1 MKKCICLVAAAVAL
15 FAVSCTKETVPEDKI
30 ELVKSSYVFTSEG
43 GSAVLSFTSSAA
55 WSIKSDKDWVTF
67 TQEQGEAGEASV
79 TFTVAASG
87 EYEDRDAS
95 ISLTCGQKTAQVS
108 VKQLAKAEFGSSVV
122 LSVDSREQ
130 NIALVVVT
138 NVDYEVKVDEEAKSW
153 IEQVEVK
160 AAPAEESVVMHIA
173 ANTGLMPREGSFSI
187 VSGGNAQVYT
197 VKQSSDF
204 DVMNTAYAYY
214 LGNRQ
219 FVWDE
224 EEWSY
229 TSLNQ
234 FAVELSDGLGSSVT
248 ILLNA
253 ASDAAKDMLPTGEFT
268 VDAAG
273 TYDAGTISLK
283 ATSGYQLYYTTI
295 KEGDSEI
302 LAYDAVVNIERDEEG
317 IYTITALVSDR
328 ADVVRSYAYAGAIEV
343 EDQHFGA
350 QANQPFCQGQY
361 NTYFAGGAQEW
372 HVNLYVSNSD
382 DTETPTFRYIQMKI
396 FGNPGDS
403 QEVPCGE
410 FTFEEAEY
418 DYNISYSS
426 GTLKATPHTFYV
438 EGNDYKNNAVFVALD
453 ETDLPVL
460 TISKNDDG
468 TYNFTLKGTFSQS
481 AGYDEETYEPIYSK
495 LQYDETIE
503 KVYLSEPSYGSVP
516 VLDVDTEFNSVM
528 SAYFIT
534 MWYGTP
540 IDENNVFVGGF
551 TNVNYNYTVYLGLG
565 TNADYTY
572 EKNFNGKYC
581 GTRIPDGTYTFSKT
595 GGSMTLLPVLY
606 NKQSYCYIQNGYTGS
621 KFIIDGGSVTVSGD
635 TITYDVTATGET
647 PEGTKTLK
655 FTGSHAY
662 NYYYARDYSARAKYI
677 SLKTD
682 E

>member
-15 FAVSCTKETVPEDKI
+15 FAVSCTKEAVPEDKI

-55 WSIKSDKDWVTF
+55 WSIESDKGWVTF

-108 VKQLAKAEFGSSVV
+108 VKQLAKAVFGSSVV

-138 NVDYEVKVDEEAKSW
+138 NVDYEVNVDEKAKSW

-160 AAPAEESVVMHIA
+160 SAPAEESVVMHIA

-187 VSGGNAQVYT
+187 VSDGNAQVYT

-214 LGNRQ
+214 LGNRH

-224 EEWSY
+224 DEWSY

-253 ASDAAKDMLPTGEFT
+253 ASDAAKDVLPTGEFT
-268 VDAAG
+268 VDAAE

-328 ADVVRSYAYAGAIEV
+328 ADVVRSYAYIGAIEV

-350 QANQPFCQGQY
+350 QADQPFCQGQY

-396 FGNPGDS
+396 FGNSGDS

-410 FTFEEAEY
+410 FTFEKAEY
-418 DYNISYSS
+418 DDEISYAS

-438 EGNDYKNNAVFVALD
+438 EGNDYKNKAVFVALD

-468 TYNFTLKGTFSQS
+468 TYNFTLKGTFAQN
-481 AGYDEETYEPIYSK
+481 AGYNEETYEPIYNK
-495 LQYDETIE
+495 FQYEETIE

-516 VLDVDTEFNSVM
+516 VLDVDTELNSVM
-528 SAYFIT
+528 SSYFIA
-534 MWYGTP
+534 MWFGTP
-540 IDENNVFVGGF
+540 IDANNLFVGGF
-551 TNVNYNYTVYLGLG
+551 NNVNNAFTVYLAIN
-565 TNADYTY
+565 TDENYTF
-572 EKNFNGKYC
+572 EKNFGKNC
-581 GTRIPDGTYTFSKT
+581 STPVPEGTYTFSKT

-606 NKQSYCYIQNGYTGS
+606 GTQSYCYIKNSYTGS
-621 KFIIDGGSVTVSGD
+621 QFIIDGGSVTVSGD

-662 NYYYARDYSARAKYI
+662 SYYYARDYSTRASYI

>member
-1 MKKCICLVAAAVAL
+1 MAAAVAL

-55 WSIKSDKDWVTF
+55 WSIKSDKGWVTF
-67 TQEQGEAGEASV
+67 TQKQGEAGEASV
-79 TFTVAASG
+79 TFTVAASE

-108 VKQLAKAEFGSSVV
+108 VKQLAKAVFGSSVV

-138 NVDYEVKVDEEAKSW
+138 NVDYEVNVDEKAKSW

-160 AAPAEESVVMHIA
+160 SAPAEESVVMHIA

-214 LGNRQ
+214 LGNRH
-219 FVWDE
+219 FVWDAKDQ
-224 EEWSY
+224 SY

-253 ASDAAKDMLPTGEFT
+253 ASDAAKDVLPTGEFT

-328 ADVVRSYAYAGAIEV
+328 ADVVRSYAYIGAIEV

-350 QANQPFCQGQY
+350 QADQPFCQGQY
-361 NTYFAGGAQEW
+361 YTYFAGGAQEW

-418 DYNISYSS
+418 DNEISYAS

-438 EGNDYKNNAVFVALD
+438 EGNDYNDDGVFVALD
-453 ETDLPVL
+453 ETDLPEL

-481 AGYDEETYEPIYSK
+481 AGYDENYEPIYNK
-495 LQYDETIE
+495 FQYDETFE
-503 KVYLSEPSYGSVP
+503 KVYLSEPSYGPVP

-528 SAYFIT
+528 FSNLIALWF
-534 MWYGTP
+534 GTP
-540 IDENNVFVGGF
+540 IDANNLFVGWF
-551 TNVNYNYTVYLGLG
+551 NYVNDAFTVYLAIN
-565 TNADYTY
+565 TDENYTF
-572 EKNFNGKYC
+572 EKNLKGMYC
-581 GTRIPDGTYTFSKT
+581 STPVPDGTYTFSKT

-606 NKQSYCYIQNGYTGS
+606 GTQSYCYILNTYTGS
-621 KFIIDGGSVTVSGD
+621 KFVIDGGSVTVSGG

-662 NYYYARDYSARAKYI
+662 SYYYARDYSARASYI